1 MSTIIYRWME
11 FLILFVVVP
20 VGFAFKYPIAIKMI
34 IGIFGFLYIIY
45 VILKV
50 ENVAFKLSNQ
60 IDWKL
65 FWKQTLIKFI
75 VIAIITTLFVY
86 FTNKLLLFHVVINKP
101 LLWVFILFI
110 YTFLSVYPQELIYR
124 TLYFKRYED
133 LFKNKYILI
142 FVNAM
147 VFSLAHIFFK
157 NGLVLMLTF
166 FGGILFALTFYKTQ
180 STLLV
185 SIEHAIYGCWLFT
198 IGVGGMLGFPS

>member
-11 FLILFVVVP
+11 FLILFIVVP
-20 VGFAFKYPIAIKMI
+20 VSFVFKYPMVIKMA

-50 ENVAFKLSNQ
+50 ENVAFKLSKQ

-75 VIAIITTLFVY
+75 VIAVITTLFVY

-110 YTFLSVYPQELIYR
+110 YTFLLVYPQELIYR

-133 LFKNKYILI
+133 LFKNKNILI
-142 FVNAM
+142 LANAI
-147 VFSLAHIFFK
+147 VFSLAHVFFK
-157 NGLVLMLTF
+157 NGLVLLLTF
-166 FGGILFALTFYKTQ
+166 FGGLLFATTYYKTQ
-180 STLLV
+180 STILT